1 MSKLAKAIDAT
12 LTGDVKLARSLKL
25 NYLSVEKISQEL
37 HDPMFFEKRIGIML
51 RAKLETKAYISS
63 SDCISSSAADHNN
76 MIYIQKE
83 LRDLKRAMIE
93 EVFGE
98 FRPMIIEMR
107 AALYDEDTSRVRR
120 LLAEMEHS
128 MFADAI

>member
-1 MSKLAKAIDAT
+1 
-12 LTGDVKLARSLKL
+12 
-25 NYLSVEKISQEL
+25 
-37 HDPMFFEKRIGIML
+37 MFFEKRIGIML

-63 SDCISSSAADHNN
+63 SDCNSSPAADHNN
-76 MIYIQKE
+76 YTE
-83 LRDLKRAMIE
+83 ALRDLKRAMIE

-107 AALYDEDTSRVRR
+107 AALYDEDTSKVRR

-128 MFADAI
+128 MFAGGI

>member
-51 RAKLETKAYISS
+51 RAKLETKAYASS

-76 MIYIQKE
+76 MIYIQKHYE
-83 LRDLKRAMIE
+83 TLRE
-93 EVFGE
+93 Q
-98 FRPMIIEMR
+98 
-107 AALYDEDTSRVRR
+107 
-120 LLAEMEHS
+120 
-128 MFADAI
+128 

>member
-1 MSKLAKAIDAT
+1 MILCSLRKESVSCLGLNLKQKHTFLHLIAFLRPQQIIIT
-12 LTGDVKLARSLKL
+12 L
-25 NYLSVEKISQEL
+25 
-37 HDPMFFEKRIGIML
+37 
-51 RAKLETKAYISS
+51 
-63 SDCISSSAADHNN
+63 
-76 MIYIQKE
+76 IYTE
-83 LRDLKRAMIE
+83 ALRDLKRAMIE

-128 MFADAI
+128 MFTDGI

>member
-12 LTGDVKLARSLKL
+12 VTGDVKLARNYKS
-25 NYLSVEKISQEL
+25 NYLSVEKISQEM

-51 RAKLETKAYISS
+51 RAKLETKAYISPFAM
-63 SDCISSSAADHNN
+63 DSSSVPHT
-76 MIYIQKE
+76 E
-83 LRDLKRAMIE
+83 TLRDLKRAMIE

-98 FRPMIIEMR
+98 YRPMIIEMR

-120 LLAEMEHS
+120 VLAEMEQS
-128 MFADAI
+128 MFADGL

>member
-63 SDCISSSAADHNN
+63 SDCISDHNN
-76 MIYIQKE
+76 MIYIQE
-83 LRDLKRAMIE
+83 HYEILRE
-93 EVFGE
+93 Q
-98 FRPMIIEMR
+98 
-107 AALYDEDTSRVRR
+107 
-120 LLAEMEHS
+120 
-128 MFADAI
+128 

>member
-25 NYLSVEKISQEL
+25 NYLQVEKISQEL

-51 RAKLETKAYISS
+51 RAKLETKAYVSS

-76 MIYIQKE
+76 YTE
-83 LRDLKRAMIE
+83 ALRDLKRAMIE

-128 MFADAI
+128 MFADGI

>member
-1 MSKLAKAIDAT
+1 MKQKYT
-12 LTGDVKLARSLKL
+12 
-25 NYLSVEKISQEL
+25 
-37 HDPMFFEKRIGIML
+37 F
-51 RAKLETKAYISS
+51 SS

-76 MIYIQKE
+76 IDLYTE
-83 LRDLKRAMIE
+83 ALRDLKRVMIE

-128 MFADAI
+128 MFADGI

>member
-1 MSKLAKAIDAT
+1 
-12 LTGDVKLARSLKL
+12 
-25 NYLSVEKISQEL
+25 
-37 HDPMFFEKRIGIML
+37 
-51 RAKLETKAYISS
+51 
-63 SDCISSSAADHNN
+63 
-76 MIYIQKE
+76 
-83 LRDLKRAMIE
+83 MIE

-128 MFADAI
+128 MFADGIWWLRLLLLLQEQVWLM

>member
-51 RAKLETKAYISS
+51 RAKLETKAYVSS

-76 MIYIQKE
+76 YTE
-83 LRDLKRAMIE
+83 ALRDLKRAMIE

-107 AALYDEDTSRVRR
+107 AALYDEDTSKVRR

-128 MFADAI
+128 MFADGI